1 MNRPDRDQEEA
12 SPADDRFWQ
21 AFAQAAGFEDEL
33 RELIASGEID
43 ADAANLAAFER
54 EDDLTA
60 EDLLTA
66 DRLHESLLAVRQ
78 PSVEPVT
85 LQPAMVELV
94 ARPSADGV
102 LRGSRRQYGW
112 LAALSIVTLASVA
125 VVAATLFLGD
135 DGTGA
140 GAANAEVA
148 SAERLAEEWIALL
161 DEAPLRDV
169 ATLQVTEFDAD
180 PAVDTFDFEETPE
193 WLVLAIA
200 HKAELSAD
208 VVEEA
213 AP

>member
-1 MNRPDRDQEEA
+1 MNRPDRNKEEA
-12 SPADDRFWQ
+12 SQGDDRFWQ
-21 AFAQAAGFEDEL
+21 AFAHAAGFDDEL
-33 RELIASGEID
+33 RDLIASGEID
-43 ADAANLAAFER
+43 AEQAFLSTFGSDE
-54 EDDLTA
+54 DLTA
-60 EDLLTA
+60 NDLLAA
-66 DRLHESLLAVRQ
+66 DRLHEMLLAARATT
-78 PSVEPVT
+78 VEPVT
-85 LQPAMVELV
+85 LQPAMVELAAREPSDDV
-94 ARPSADGV
+94 ARP
-102 LRGSRRQYGW
+102 SRRQYGW

-169 ATLQVTEFDAD
+169 ATLQETEFDAD
-180 PAVDTFDFEETPE
+180 PADDAFDFEETPE